1 MCVRMALRLCQHI
14 SSNKILST
22 SPPTCDSV
30 NSESSVGSVHS
41 VKRSSSVISLMIF
54 FISLNKIH
62 KIMLKSNQNVKAAD
76 VNFSDVTSQQ
86 LDEFVQIVIRRQ
98 DINLFI
104 IIKNEIES

>member
-1 MCVRMALRLCQHI
+1 
-14 SSNKILST
+14 
-22 SPPTCDSV
+22 
-30 NSESSVGSVHS
+30 
-41 VKRSSSVISLMIF
+41 
-54 FISLNKIH
+54 
-62 KIMLKSNQNVKAAD
+62 MLKSNQNVKAAD